1 MKYVTRQELIKK
13 IHETN
18 GAIFS
23 VLFLKS
29 RSTNEPRRMNCMLN
43 VKKHLTGTGKAASP
57 AAKVITVYDL
67 ANKGYRSIAHEGLI
81 QAQING
87 EVYEVKELTPS
98 T

>member
-1 MKYVTRQELIKK
+1 MQYVSRAELISK
-13 IHETN
+13 IQATN
-18 GAIFS
+18 GSIFS

-29 RSTNEPRRMNCMLN
+29 RSNNEPRRMNCMLN
-43 VKKHLTGTGKAASP
+43 VTKHLTGTGKAASP

-87 EVYEVKELTPS
+87 EVYEVRELVAK
-98 T
+98 

>member
-1 MKYVTRQELIKK
+1 MHYVTRNELISK
-13 IHETN
+13 IQATN

-43 VKKHLTGTGKAASP
+43 VKKHITGTGKAAP
-57 AAKVITVYDL
+57 ASAKVITVYDL
-67 ANKGYRSIAHEGLI
+67 ANRGYRSIAHEGLI

-87 EVYEVKELTPS
+87 EVYEVRELVS
-98 T
+98 K